1 MTDGLRRTPLRPYLN
16 VKTTVK
22 QYDTNYCIKHLNSES
37 SDFIEIIGF
46 SSVSE
51 VQDPSLKFFLP
62 SVLCVGSCFVNKV
75 EIVI

>member
-1 MTDGLRRTPLRPYLN
+1 VTDGLRRTPLRPYLN

-51 VQDPSLKFFLP
+51 VQDPSR